1 MIYYV
6 YMSTP
11 SKEAKEAK
19 KFNFGQAFDELEKIT
34 AWFEREG
41 ADLDEGLKK
50 FERGL
55 ELAKKLKS
63 RLAEVEHKV
72 VEIKKKFGESE

>member
-1 MIYYV
+1 MA
-6 YMSTP
+6 SP
-11 SKEAKEAK
+11 AKEAKDEK
-19 KFNFGQAFDELEKIT
+19 KFNFGKAFGELEDIT

-41 ADLDEGLKK
+41 VDLDEGLKK

-72 VEIKKKFGESE
+72 VEIKKKCGEAE